1 MKEKIAWVLLIVL
14 IILILGISYIKFFVG
29 DNTLIEEKPV
39 NNEMS
44 EVVKTALTDIVK
56 NFNDNERILQYKNEG
71 IDINAVFNEN
81 TNTIFISYKKDST
94 STYEFTFDNLNL
106 VIAVANNE
114 VSLEMFKKIE
124 EILIYA
130 IQKRLNV
137 EDDITGIV
145 KDYIDGNREL
155 DMITTEEKEDVIV
168 YHFNITKKIVEAT
181 EMTTNENNL
190 PENDTENNL
199 DDNDV
204 ADDNDTENLDDE
216 SDE

>member
-44 EVVKTALTDIVK
+44 EVVKTTLTDIVK

>member
-1 MKEKIAWVLLIVL
+1 
-14 IILILGISYIKFFVG
+14 
-29 DNTLIEEKPV
+29 
-39 NNEMS
+39 
-44 EVVKTALTDIVK
+44 
-56 NFNDNERILQYKNEG
+56 
-71 IDINAVFNEN
+71 
-81 TNTIFISYKKDST
+81 
-94 STYEFTFDNLNL
+94 
-106 VIAVANNE
+106 
-114 VSLEMFKKIE
+114 MFKKIE